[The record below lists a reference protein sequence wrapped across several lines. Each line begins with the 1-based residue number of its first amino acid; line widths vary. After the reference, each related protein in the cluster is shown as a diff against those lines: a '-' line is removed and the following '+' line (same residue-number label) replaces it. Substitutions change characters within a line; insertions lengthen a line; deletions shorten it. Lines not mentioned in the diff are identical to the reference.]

1 MTRSEV
7 VSWAESHG
15 WTRDSWGHYQYETQQ
30 GKRYRLKLSRIAAR
44 YEVRTD
50 VGWVRLM
57 SGYYRDL
64 SINADGKLSGMKR

>member
-7 VSWAESHG
+7 VAWAESHG
-15 WTRDSWGHYQYETQQ
+15 WTRDAWGHYQRVTPQ
-30 GKRYRLKLSRIAAR
+30 GNRYRLKLSRIAAR
-44 YEVRTD
+44 YEVRTE

-64 SINADGKLSGMKR
+64 SISPEGKLSGMKR